1 MKIGL
6 ISDVHATVEPLREA
20 LTIFRQN
27 HVDMTI
33 CAGDTAGYGGELDKT
48 VELLIESKCQII
60 SGNHDTWYLNAPVPE
75 EKKWIKD
82 FFSTLPE
89 ILDFS
94 ADGKQLYVVHAS
106 PPNSDRKGINL
117 LDEHGHVMPDRKAQ
131 WKNALEKFDYDV
143 LIVGH
148 THQVFAERLGNILII
163 NPGSTK
169 FNHTCAIL
177 TLPELT
183 VQVFPLSNKEPL
195 KVWHWGQMEQMY
207 KNN

>member
-1 MKIGL
+1 
-6 ISDVHATVEPLREA
+6 
-20 LTIFRQN
+20 
-27 HVDMTI
+27 MT
-33 CAGDTAGYGGELDKT
+33 
-48 VELLIESKCQII
+48 
-60 SGNHDTWYLNAPVPE
+60 
-75 EKKWIKD
+75 
-82 FFSTLPE
+82 
-89 ILDFS
+89 
-94 ADGKQLYVVHAS
+94 
-106 PPNSDRKGINL
+106 
-117 LDEHGHVMPDRKAQ
+117 DRKAQ

-148 THQVFAERLGNILII
+148 THQVFSERLGNILII

>member
-1 MKIGL
+1 MKLGL

-20 LTIFRQN
+20 FTLFRQN
-27 HVDMTI
+27 HVDAII
-33 CAGDTAGYGGELDKT
+33 CAGDTAGYGVELDQT

-60 SGNHDTWYLNAPVPE
+60 SGNHDTWYLSTPVPE
-75 EKKWIKD
+75 GKKWIKD

-89 ILDFS
+89 TLDFS
-94 ADGKQLYVVHAS
+94 ADGKHLYVVHAS

-117 LDEHGHVMPDRKAQ
+117 LDEHGHVMPDRKTQ
-131 WKNALEKFDYDV
+131 WENALEKFDCDV

-148 THQVFAERLGNILII
+148 THQVFAEKLGDILVI

-177 TLPELT
+177 TLPEMT

-195 KVWHWGQMEQMY
+195 KTWNWGQMERMY
-207 KNN
+207 ENG